1 MTSTTKTNNMTG
13 KQKFIVA
20 LLAIGA
26 FIGGMVVGVN
36 FGYAKGHSAG
46 VTETQQQYN
55 PNAGN

>member
-1 MTSTTKTNNMTG
+1 MTG

-26 FIGGMVVGVN
+26 FIGGMVVGAN
-36 FGYAKGHSAG
+36 FGYTKGHSAG

-55 PNAGN
+55 PNGN